1 MFNNELISKLIT
13 KVEQWQKM
21 KLNLVEVVK
30 NNAKDLDLTAK
41 QVKIISYLLEGANI
55 FKSQSILAKE
65 LGVSRP
71 TIKYCIDLLENLYA
85 EKTK

>member
-1 MFNNELISKLIT
+1 MITNELLKKI
-13 KVEQWQKM
+13 EQWQKM

-55 FKSQSILAKE
+55 FKSQSLLAKE

-71 TIKYCIDLLENLYA
+71 TIKYCIDLLENLYE